1 MNIKKIIFWL
11 ISCIGIVIV
20 SLIWISSSDVYAN
33 APSFEKNYV
42 DYLTNKKWDNP
53 NGNETLRDLSKI
65 GIDKNKNLMDNIKG
79 IFYPDLSGQWWKL
92 WDIVKVFG
100 FIVFVLMLVWQW
112 FQYVLQSDDE
122 SQISWFHVNFAYIF
136 LWGIIF
142 FWATWI
148 LWSGL
153 NVWWDWGSSW
163 FINRLDGPGWIMFQI
178 LTGLRAGAFFA
189 AIVLLVFTWWRI
201 MVAMDNED
209 KIKEGKN
216 GILNIIISLL
226 IIKIIDYIYYVAQTP
241 DFRSKAT
248 ELIVEISKVL
258 WYILWGFFTI
268 ALIYY
273 GFRLM
278 FSNWDEESLNKV
290 KSVITAVFLW
300 SLVLFIFFLIIYQI
314 TQEFTG

>member
-11 ISCIGIVIV
+11 ITCISIVIV

-53 NGNETLRDLSKI
+53 NGNETLWNLSNI
-65 GIDKNKNLMDNIKG
+65 GLDKNISLMDNIKK
-79 IFYPDLSGQWWKL
+79 IFYPDSSGQWWGL
-92 WDIVKVFG
+92 WNIVKVIW
-100 FIVFVLMLVWQW
+100 FIIFVLMLVWQW
-112 FQYVLQSDDE
+112 FQYTLQADDE
-122 SQISWFHVNFAYIF
+122 SKVWKFHVNFAYIF

-148 LWSGL
+148 LWIWL
-153 NVWWDWGSSW
+153 NIGWDGWSTEL
-163 FINRLDGPGWIMFQI
+163 INKLDKSLLFQI
-178 LTGLRAGAFFA
+178 FSGLRAGAFFV
-189 AIVLLVFTWWRI
+189 AIVLLVFTGWRI
-201 MVAMDNED
+201 MVAMDSED
-209 KIKEGKN
+209 KIKAGKQWL
-216 GILNIIISLL
+216 LNIIISLL
-226 IIKIIDYIYYVAQTP
+226 IIKVIDYIYYIAQTP
-241 DFRSKAT
+241 DFKSKAT

-258 WYILWGFFTI
+258 GYILGGFFTV

-278 FSNWDEESLNKV
+278 FSNGDEEGIKKV
-290 KSVITAVFLW
+290 RSVIMAVFLW

-314 TQEFTG
+314 TQEFMW